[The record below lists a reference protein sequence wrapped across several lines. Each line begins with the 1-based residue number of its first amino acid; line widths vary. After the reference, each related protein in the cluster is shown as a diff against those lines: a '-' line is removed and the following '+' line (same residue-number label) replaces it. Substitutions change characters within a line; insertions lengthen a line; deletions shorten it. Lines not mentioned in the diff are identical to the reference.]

1 MDDGYIYGHFMI
13 RGEYIGNEKK
23 KKTVWYSQG
32 YVLEQ
37 KDGGGKGKD

>member
-23 KKTVWYSQG
+23 MTVWYSQG
-32 YVLEQ
+32 HENKRMVGIRE
-37 KDGGGKGKD
+37 KINE

>member
-23 KKTVWYSQG
+23 KTVWNSQG

>member
-23 KKTVWYSQG
+23 KDWYSQG